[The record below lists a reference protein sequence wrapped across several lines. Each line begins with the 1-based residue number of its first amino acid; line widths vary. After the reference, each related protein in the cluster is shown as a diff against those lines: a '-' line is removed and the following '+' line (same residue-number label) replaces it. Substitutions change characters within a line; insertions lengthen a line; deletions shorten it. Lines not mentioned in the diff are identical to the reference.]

1 MNGNFR
7 IEEHRLRYM
16 VRCVTREAE
25 RFARGFWE
33 GFGKP
38 VLIVALGVALSSPLT
53 KMAAI
58 VLATLTE

>member
-16 VRCVTREAE
+16 VRCVTRAAAGT
-25 RFARGFWE
+25 ARGFWE

-38 VLIVALGVALSSPLT
+38 VLIVALGVVLSSPLA